1 MRRTPHGRC
10 GDRETYFDMNRK
22 IDFAINLIR
31 KAAEIAEAN
40 GSELEVCYSGGKDS
54 DVVLH
59 LAQRAGVKFCA
70 IYKNTTIDPPGTIA
84 HAEKKGVRMVRPQKT
99 FAELI
104 RQKGMPSRFRR
115 HCCAVLK
122 EYKIHGYAIVGV
134 RRAESSKRAARY
146 QEPEMCRKYS
156 AKEKVKQYYP
166 ILEWTDEEV
175 EQYIKDN
182 GIQCHPLYYDEQGNF
197 HVERRLGCMCCPL
210 ASRKHRTGEF
220 IKYPGMIGFYVKNAQ
235 AHMDEHPQYKINRM
249 FNNAEE
255 WLAFTLL
262 CDSLE
267 QWRKMTALDMFGNT
281 FNAKKWLNHTFNNGN
296 LCGDKNR
303 E

>member
-1 MRRTPHGRC
+1 MQK
-10 GDRETYFDMNRK
+10 K

-54 DVVLH
+54 DVILH
-59 LAQRAGVKFCA
+59 LAQRAGVKYDA

-84 HAEKKGVRMVRPQKT
+84 HAEKKGVRMVRPTKT

-115 HCCAVLK
+115 HCCSVLK

-156 AKEKVKQYYP
+156 AKEKAKLYFP
-166 ILEWTDEEV
+166 ILDWTNEEI
-175 EQYIKDN
+175 EMYIKEN
-182 GIQCHPLYYDEQGNF
+182 NIQCHPLYYDEQGGF

-210 ASRKHRTGEF
+210 ASRKNRTEEF
-220 IKYPGMIGFYVKNAQ
+220 RKYPGMIGFYVKNTQ
-235 AHMDEHPQYKINRM
+235 AYLDTHPQSTINGM
-249 FNNAEE
+249 FDNAEE

-262 CDSLE
+262 CDCLE
-267 QWRKMTALDMFGNT
+267 QWRKMTASDLFGNR
-281 FNAKKWLNHTFNNGN
+281 FDAKKYLEDLPN
-296 LCGDKNR
+296 K
-303 E
+303 

>member
-1 MRRTPHGRC
+1 MRRTQLGRY
-10 GDRETYFDMNRK
+10 GDKETYFEMNRK

-54 DVVLH
+54 DVILH
-59 LAQRAGVKFCA
+59 LAQRTGVKFDA

-84 HAEKKGVRMVRPQKT
+84 HALKKGVRMVRPKKT

-115 HCCAVLK
+115 HCCSVLK

-156 AKEKVKQYYP
+156 AKEKAKLYFP
-166 ILEWTDEEV
+166 ILEWTAEDV
-175 EQYIKDN
+175 EQYIMDN
-182 GIQCHPLYYDEQGNF
+182 GIQCHPLYYDEHGAF

-210 ASRKHRTGEF
+210 ASRKNRTEEF
-220 IKYPGMIGFYVKNAQ
+220 RKHPGMIGFYVKNAQ
-235 AHMDEHPQYKINRM
+235 VYLDEHPQSSINGM

-262 CDSLE
+262 CDSLG
-267 QWRKMTALDMFGNT
+267 QWRKMTAPDLFGNR
-281 FNAKKWLNHTFNNGN
+281 FDAKEWLNHTFNN
-296 LCGDKNR
+296 
-303 E
+303 

>member
-1 MRRTPHGRC
+1 MQK
-10 GDRETYFDMNRK
+10 K

-54 DVVLH
+54 DVILH
-59 LAQRAGVKFCA
+59 LAQRAGVKFDA

-84 HAEKKGVRMVRPQKT
+84 HAKKKGVRMVRPQKT
-99 FAELI
+99 FAQLI
-104 RQKGMPSRFRR
+104 RQKGMPSRWRR
-115 HCCAVLK
+115 HCCEVLK

-134 RRAESSKRAARY
+134 RRAESIKRAAMY
-146 QEPEMCRKYS
+146 QEPERCRKYS

-166 ILEWTDEEV
+166 ILEWTNEDV
-175 EQYIKDN
+175 EQYIMDN
-182 GIQCHPLYYDEQGNF
+182 GIQCHPLYYDEHGAF

-210 ASRKHRTGEF
+210 SSKKNRIEEF
-220 IKYPGMIGFYVKNAQ
+220 RRYPGMIGFYVKNAQ
-235 AHMDEHPQYKINRM
+235 VHLNTHPQSKINGT

-262 CDSLE
+262 CDNLE
-267 QWRKMTALDMFGNT
+267 QWRQKTAPDLFGDR
-281 FNAKKWLNHTFNNGN
+281 FDAKKYLEN
-296 LCGDKNR
+296 LPYNKALWTSQD
-303 E
+303 